1 MIGIL
6 RIRISNTG
14 AESQSQRDFKSL
26 GRGQK
31 KAEQGPAPQHWLWI
45 YCSLELGTRPYSR
58 SATMKTVFNHLKFTV
73 KVCCLPPPAEQGLGG
88 AGRPPAGLRLAG
100 IPAGPCL
107 LPRLLHS
114 PGGGGGLCVG
124 AHPARGPGPA
134 GQLGSSPRALQVGHV
149 TSIWLAEGPN
159 KQGFGAV
166 LFWGG
171 SGNFFS

>member
-1 MIGIL
+1 M
-6 RIRISNTG
+6 
-14 AESQSQRDFKSL
+14 
-26 GRGQK
+26 
-31 KAEQGPAPQHWLWI
+31 
-45 YCSLELGTRPYSR
+45 
-58 SATMKTVFNHLKFTV
+58 

-100 IPAGPCL
+100 VQAGPRL

-166 LFWGG
+166 LF
-171 SGNFFS
+171 